1 MVRETRPTAN
11 IQEPVAITTVEIVQQ
26 KLDKNEAVNFSKGR
40 LFGNVSLIV
49 LEFSWLLIVVIWMI
63 ITFRMQ

>member
-40 LFGNVSLIV
+40 LFGDVSLIV

>member
-40 LFGNVSLIV
+40 LFGDVSLIV
-49 LEFSWLLIVVIWMI
+49 LEFSWLLIVVI
-63 ITFRMQ
+63 

>member
-40 LFGNVSLIV
+40 LFGDVSLIV

-63 ITFRMQ
+63 ITFRMH